1 MSGTFERATIG
12 DRWISPELK
21 LDERCREVIAWAGYV
36 FPLFS
41 DEGFARRAGFAGV
54 PVPGELVLLL
64 LGGLAEQTGAF
75 DEATLALTGLNAV
88 RFRTPCLVGD
98 TIRLEMEVVGKE
110 LSSSGRRGLVT
121 FAWTCRNQ
129 RGEAVLSAEATLAFR
144 TDRATD

>member
-1 MSGTFERATIG
+1 MRGTFERAALG

-21 LDERCREVIAWAGYV
+21 LDERWREVIAWAGYV

-41 DEGFARRAGFAGV
+41 DEEFARRAGFAGV

-64 LGGLAEQTGAF
+64 LGGLAERTGAF

-110 LSSSGRRGLVT
+110 LSNSRRRGFLT
-121 FAWTCRNQ
+121 LAWTCRNQ
-129 RGEAVLSAEATLAFR
+129 REETVLSAEATLAFR
-144 TDRATD
+144 TDRPH

>member
-1 MSGTFERATIG
+1 MSGTFERAAVG
-12 DRWISPELK
+12 DRWISPELT
-21 LDERCREVIAWAGYV
+21 LDERCREVTAWAGYV

-64 LGGLAEQTGAF
+64 LGGLAERTGAF
-75 DEATLALTGLNAV
+75 DEATLALTGLNVV

-110 LSSSGRRGLVT
+110 LSNSRRRGFLR

-129 RGEAVLSAEATLAFR
+129 REETVLSAEATLAFR
-144 TDRATD
+144 TDQERD